1 MVGYAD
7 AVYQLIEKLG
17 RAVGSLEPLSAR
29 DPLITVCCPAVSDAA
44 TSTITQLQVP
54 KTGFKSL
61 NPLLGVTIVCPI
73 VIVKSFG
80 TRLPEVSL

>member
-29 DPLITVCCPAVSDAA
+29 DPLTTVCCPAVSDTG
-44 TSTITQLQVP
+44 TSTITQLHVP
-54 KTGFKSL
+54 KTGLMSL
-61 NPLLGVTIVCPI
+61 NPLLGVTMVPPT
-73 VIVKSFG
+73 VIVKS
-80 TRLPEVSL
+80 LAVMS